1 MSATEDSSHDESISS
16 LKHEEENDGADAFLA
31 GKRPKRARQKSQKIS
46 QEEESISELSED
58 DKIMSDIVDDDD
70 SIKDGDYTPDH
81 SSDSSD
87 DEFSYYDEYIREK
100 TTNRKKIEVVMD
112 MSDLIVEHPEPKI
125 HIVPSSNPSQLV
137 HDGVFRIPSP
147 LDKRNKHRRA
157 KILDAASPICVK
169 KHSIMRYRRP
179 PEKFL
184 KALPEHRRWR
194 AKSEKSFLR
203 FTKQGKCLQKRRGRP
218 SKYENPLQSSSP
230 VFSSEEAECLK
241 ACQDI
246 LDTDTVLEM
255 DPSTGQL
262 INVPLTPS
270 DNEIVISIA
279 DGDNGNSAISDELA
293 SVLNFFDSSEI
304 GSNTP
309 VLNDQ
314 NSAITYIVSTEDCPT
329 VSSDENMLSLSTSSL
344 GDLIKQDVNMNSAV
358 FEKSNNTENLSSS
371 LDGHDSLIID
381 TRVSMDS
388 NKRFILKGLNN
399 GSVLEVQGSSQA
411 FSQPTSFMSEQPL
424 ASVTHKM
431 SDSVADSQNGGFS
444 VTAFTQGLNNAHIL
458 TAPHTESL
466 FIPGLLSNGGTT
478 LKGPQRLTK
487 TETED
492 PEQIQIVQ
500 ANVPLGT
507 CSVLGASEGRA
518 PEITPSA
525 SSPTHG
531 RPLSPSKVLA
541 ALESGQITVEDIGP
555 HLPQLLG
562 MSAQQLAALLSGNLN
577 LQDCQA
583 GSQIPQTS
591 FPEEQANQTSLERQ
605 FLQFQTNHQTVSQ
618 SSVSQFPSQEVRQGL
633 SEKDMVKKAIL
644 DRLKVMQTH
653 TISGIE
659 HVTDEDKSNGTG
671 ANIKYMG
678 GALQI
683 KSDDKYLGSPIQMT
697 ARNIDET
704 GSGNTNREYA
714 AASYDI
720 KFDKIKQ
727 AIMEKS
733 RGNALSDAHT
743 EKINK
748 EPSCG
753 GSSVESN
760 IPVAVINPTK
770 NMISVYS
777 QVNRNQAGV
786 LGGQRLRG
794 IISVNESDLAVTYCK
809 CEPGQREE
817 VPVEQVFNV
826 DGQLFKLSSANV
838 MKIGSFQ
845 FYSFKKRS
853 GWYLPVALLHKIL
866 GPEMQELFDEIAME
880 GCYNLTIISMGRNEI
895 ELLKQKCAFNEAFE
909 STDLI
914 GLNDV
919 RGICRAIAN
928 VLDNR
933 VVKMIATNPVS
944 RKDLGGHCQCANCGL
959 STRRVGRVIDTF
971 KEIDLNQR
979 NTADTGAV
987 SDLSVGS
994 LKIGD
999 LDIPAYES
1007 EHKHYINIGELVT
1020 AKIVDSKQTKH
1031 NLGTIGAAFVKAPEE
1046 IMKHYSCKTKERI
1059 ERLENEWIFVDNL
1072 RFVVCMSLNKT
1083 GKKKCTLDK
1092 KSREMIARGEYTF
1105 HKLVSVL
1112 REDEIKVES
1121 EELPVNPENDVQNRQ
1136 RPGGNGQENGQKDSK
1151 EVSMN
1156 KKPSTATIKK
1166 TGDARTKNTGKTTDE
1181 TKGSENTGRD
1191 NKKCEENEN
1200 ESMLSDIDESEIDS
1214 FSDIESCPSETKKGS
1229 STSKRRKALRVKI
1242 TSPKRKAK
1250 TENEGKDCGGIPQCT
1265 SSEKRQACEKK
1276 DAKIVL
1282 QNCDFIVKDMKTL
1295 KRRLSAGKVFLP
1307 DGTVCRMAETKQN
1320 VSLTKKHDDN
1330 RAENLNTN
1338 KCSVDVQL
1346 ETDMAAQEL
1355 EIITRQEL
1363 DQRTEVINDSDIK
1376 SVDDTQ
1382 QLHQYNIEK
1391 NTNTAGQNSNDL
1403 KCNSE
1408 TEITIESTADN
1419 IEHVENITGDSLED
1433 TEIHPLNIL
1442 VSKELETVGN
1452 ENRNKDIE
1460 NAVEMVEMDSSIQ
1473 SDRKEQD
1480 NDTIIKRPVPRKK
1493 IVEGKPQQ
1501 DIVFTTPERRTRTR
1515 QQSMKDALNIST
1527 KSLTQNASQRL
1538 SDTGLGKI
1546 MESTNEAPRKG
1557 AKVCKIET
1565 ASKDPVL
1572 SNSNER
1578 SEDIS
1583 LETLQQ
1589 QESVAYEKEEQ
1600 KIVPSIGKPNN
1611 KTKLNSKSTD
1621 MQGHTD
1627 GELPVTNIEW
1637 DMEETVNYSSLAKA
1651 GETGF
1656 AVDLNQVSK
1665 VGNHEIDEFSEQSIA
1680 KDIRGELR
1688 SPMSDIANLDSI
1700 SNDGERR
1707 YVNDKDCE
1715 NALTD
1720 VNKKFE
1726 HASKNHDGSV
1736 EKPRVTTST
1745 PIPPFAQT
1753 KTSTSDFIGGL
1764 SPVQNLPTVSESD
1777 RQKLEMERKIK
1788 NYVRFT
1794 CYRDE
1799 KDCIRFKVAGFLAGA
1814 EKVFPSLFL
1823 PHPSDPRARFLRK
1836 KFCHSAAEFVGNS
1849 FKKKKRHLG
1858 KERLSKHTEV
1868 VYTSREHTYRPSGL
1882 NTRSVRIPQAVG
1894 KFEPSPEHFA
1904 RLIPGILDGCMET
1917 QNDDMKFEAASEI
1930 SDVSVS
1936 VSDSCSNIDEN
1947 VTSVKQRS
1955 GMIAKKD
1962 GAMDMAGV
1970 ENLRTVPED
1979 QLELTDAYDARP
1991 GIKYAESSEEI
2002 ASTETHSKTV
2012 YSNPFT
2018 STFSNEDLK
2027 SNLGRLVRQVREMKC
2042 ERGLTSSSE
2051 EGLLLKRS
2059 ISDDSTFSKEKHG
2072 HIKITLKRTHREV
2085 LEDIIKESDEFVKER
2100 KRHKSEPPVRQKDK
2114 QGKTKVRNKSVS
2126 IDRMKRADIKIS
2138 DERPDIVLVLKKK
2151 TESKA
2156 ESNDTNADKS
2166 AKKKAKLQSKSG
2178 GVVKQP
2184 KGLNKTVQ
2192 SVGKLDLITK
2202 KKRKLETRKEI
2213 SIEDMTSC
2221 WVVLKKLKL
2230 EDYGIKES

>member
-58 DKIMSDIVDDDD
+58 DKIM
-70 SIKDGDYTPDH
+70 
-81 SSDSSD
+81 
-87 DEFSYYDEYIREK
+87 EK

-125 HIVPSSNPSQLV
+125 HIVPSSNPSQL
-137 HDGVFRIPSP
+137 
-147 LDKRNKHRRA
+147 
-157 KILDAASPICVK
+157 
-169 KHSIMRYRRP
+169 
-179 PEKFL
+179 
-184 KALPEHRRWR
+184 
-194 AKSEKSFLR
+194 
-203 FTKQGKCLQKRRGRP
+203 
-218 SKYENPLQSSSP
+218 
-230 VFSSEEAECLK
+230 
-241 ACQDI
+241 
-246 LDTDTVLEM
+246 
-255 DPSTGQL
+255 
-262 INVPLTPS
+262 
-270 DNEIVISIA
+270 
-279 DGDNGNSAISDELA
+279 
-293 SVLNFFDSSEI
+293 
-304 GSNTP
+304 
-309 VLNDQ
+309 
-314 NSAITYIVSTEDCPT
+314 
-329 VSSDENMLSLSTSSL
+329 
-344 GDLIKQDVNMNSAV
+344 
-358 FEKSNNTENLSSS
+358 
-371 LDGHDSLIID
+371 
-381 TRVSMDS
+381 
-388 NKRFILKGLNN
+388 
-399 GSVLEVQGSSQA
+399 
-411 FSQPTSFMSEQPL
+411 
-424 ASVTHKM
+424 
-431 SDSVADSQNGGFS
+431 
-444 VTAFTQGLNNAHIL
+444 
-458 TAPHTESL
+458 
-466 FIPGLLSNGGTT
+466 
-478 LKGPQRLTK
+478 
-487 TETED
+487 
-492 PEQIQIVQ
+492 
-500 ANVPLGT
+500 
-507 CSVLGASEGRA
+507 
-518 PEITPSA
+518 
-525 SSPTHG
+525 
-531 RPLSPSKVLA
+531 
-541 ALESGQITVEDIGP
+541 
-555 HLPQLLG
+555 
-562 MSAQQLAALLSGNLN
+562 
-577 LQDCQA
+577 
-583 GSQIPQTS
+583 
-591 FPEEQANQTSLERQ
+591 
-605 FLQFQTNHQTVSQ
+605 TVSQ

-770 NMISVYS
+770 NMI
-777 QVNRNQAGV
+777 
-786 LGGQRLRG
+786 
-794 IISVNESDLAVTYCK
+794 
-809 CEPGQREE
+809 
-817 VPVEQVFNV
+817 
-826 DGQLFKLSSANV
+826 
-838 MKIGSFQ
+838 M
-845 FYSFKKRS
+845 
-853 GWYLPVALLHKIL
+853 
-866 GPEMQELFDEIAME
+866 
-880 GCYNLTIISMGRNEI
+880 
-895 ELLKQKCAFNEAFE
+895 
-909 STDLI
+909 
-914 GLNDV
+914 
-919 RGICRAIAN
+919 
-928 VLDNR
+928 
-933 VVKMIATNPVS
+933 
-944 RKDLGGHCQCANCGL
+944 
-959 STRRVGRVIDTF
+959 
-971 KEIDLNQR
+971 
-979 NTADTGAV
+979 
-987 SDLSVGS
+987 
-994 LKIGD
+994 
-999 LDIPAYES
+999 
-1007 EHKHYINIGELVT
+1007 
-1020 AKIVDSKQTKH
+1020 
-1031 NLGTIGAAFVKAPEE
+1031 
-1046 IMKHYSCKTKERI
+1046 
-1059 ERLENEWIFVDNL
+1059 
-1072 RFVVCMSLNKT
+1072 
-1083 GKKKCTLDK
+1083 
-1092 KSREMIARGEYTF
+1092 
-1105 HKLVSVL
+1105 
-1112 REDEIKVES
+1112 
-1121 EELPVNPENDVQNRQ
+1121 
-1136 RPGGNGQENGQKDSK
+1136 
-1151 EVSMN
+1151 
-1156 KKPSTATIKK
+1156 
-1166 TGDARTKNTGKTTDE
+1166 
-1181 TKGSENTGRD
+1181 
-1191 NKKCEENEN
+1191 
-1200 ESMLSDIDESEIDS
+1200 
-1214 FSDIESCPSETKKGS
+1214 
-1229 STSKRRKALRVKI
+1229 
-1242 TSPKRKAK
+1242 
-1250 TENEGKDCGGIPQCT
+1250 
-1265 SSEKRQACEKK
+1265 
-1276 DAKIVL
+1276 
-1282 QNCDFIVKDMKTL
+1282 
-1295 KRRLSAGKVFLP
+1295 
-1307 DGTVCRMAETKQN
+1307 
-1320 VSLTKKHDDN
+1320 
-1330 RAENLNTN
+1330 
-1338 KCSVDVQL
+1338 
-1346 ETDMAAQEL
+1346 
-1355 EIITRQEL
+1355 
-1363 DQRTEVINDSDIK
+1363 
-1376 SVDDTQ
+1376 
-1382 QLHQYNIEK
+1382 
-1391 NTNTAGQNSNDL
+1391 
-1403 KCNSE
+1403 
-1408 TEITIESTADN
+1408 
-1419 IEHVENITGDSLED
+1419 
-1433 TEIHPLNIL
+1433 
-1442 VSKELETVGN
+1442 
-1452 ENRNKDIE
+1452 
-1460 NAVEMVEMDSSIQ
+1460 EMVEMDSSIQ

-1799 KDCIRFKVAGFLAGA
+1799 KDCIRFKVAGFLAA
-1814 EKVFPSLFL
+1814 LFL